1 MEQQV
6 TTNLNRLEER
16 MIRMRIAM
24 LIALVPILVATVTG
38 CATTPMPPPMTLAQ
52 VIELSKSGTPPADI
66 ITQLRETR
74 TILQISGSQ
83 YAKLKSDGI
92 DDSVLD
98 YLQQSYV
105 RAVETETRFRYQ
117 GHYWGGYGFGP
128 GYPFRPYSGP
138 WPYWYYW

>member
-1 MEQQV
+1 M
-6 TTNLNRLEER
+6 TTNPLPRDHALGLR
-16 MIRMRIAM
+16 RWALAAALCVIAF
-24 LIALVPILVATVTG
+24 LAG
-38 CATTPMPPPMTLAQ
+38 CAMTARPDPLTLAQ

-66 ITQLRETR
+66 INRLRETR
-74 TILQISGSQ
+74 TVLQISGSQ
-83 YAKLKSDGI
+83 YAKLKADGV

-105 RAVETETRFRYQ
+105 RAVELDTRFRYQ

-128 GYPFRPYSGP
+128 GYPFRPYYGA